1 MDRVLIEDLRLEAT
15 IGIFEWERRI
25 HQRLVLDLELA
36 TDAARAAASDDIADA
51 LDYKAITKR
60 VRALVESST
69 WQLVESVAEAVATL
83 LADEFGVRWVRVAVR
98 KPGAVTGAKNVGVVI
113 ERGRPDA

>member
-25 HQRLVLDLELA
+25 RQRLVLDLELA
-36 TDAARAAASDDIADA
+36 TDVARAAASDDIADA
-51 LDYKAITKR
+51 LDYKAVVKG
-60 VRALVESST
+60 VCVLVESSA
-69 WQLVESVAEAVATL
+69 WQLVETVAEAVATL
-83 LADEFGVRWVRVAVR
+83 LREEFGARWVSVTVR

-113 ERGRPDA
+113 ERGEPGE